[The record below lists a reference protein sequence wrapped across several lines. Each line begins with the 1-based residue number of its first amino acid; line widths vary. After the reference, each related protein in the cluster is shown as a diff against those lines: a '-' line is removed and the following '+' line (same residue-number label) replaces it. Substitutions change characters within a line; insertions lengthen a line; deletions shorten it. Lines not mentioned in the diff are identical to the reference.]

1 MNVISIKSKEIKN
14 AAKARANRSRS
25 KAMKRQVMSAL
36 GIGGVAVTLTAL
48 SLNHLAHGIEIVTNA
63 PSWEAYSMA
72 IGIDCGFISAEL
84 AQLFASS
91 KELAK
96 KISRFTKPA
105 IVGTLIGSAAM
116 NAFAFSNAVQG
127 WMLAPAVLLG
137 VAIPALIYALT
148 RIGGALYMDCHNKS

>member
-1 MNVISIKSKEIKN
+1 MNVINLKSKEVKN

-91 KELAK
+91 EKLAK